1 MKTTERNIFHSSNL
15 IQFLLWLT
23 SLAHLSVQHSSLL
36 LLQQKLETPLETRAQ
51 TAASRHSGVMEE
63 SMNKELCTP
72 AQKQANE
79 PVHTRN
85 LLILKTIRAAA
96 TITMI

>member
-1 MKTTERNIFHSSNL
+1 MADISGT
-15 IQFLLWLT
+15 
-23 SLAHLSVQHSSLL
+23 HLSVQHSSLL